1 MYNINNITT
10 IYVSQKSGNDYHQGF
25 YPDCNEMLTGPVR
38 TIEKALSM
46 VAEMREFG
54 AQQPVRI
61 KVTDE
66 TYYIQKPICID
77 PAVSNITIE
86 PMKKTLLSGGIMV
99 DWFKPDTFNGNKC
112 VSADLSGFPELEFT
126 DFYVNGRPRRRT
138 RFPQEGFLKPED
150 VEEHSDE
157 LRAGSKW
164 FTVKEKDFC
173 KIKDFCHPEWCIV
186 SFNHYWVDEH
196 SQIEAIEPETRKVVL
211 KHRSCYTIEPTHP
224 ASALEYCIE
233 NVAEMFENPGEWYY
247 DRQNSKIYYI
257 PEKADAYASEIVGYI
272 PVVSTILRLA
282 GTLENRIKDVTIR
295 NFQIAYT
302 RGERITADGA
312 EVTFASDTQS
322 VCDTAAAI
330 EISYAQGCAIEK
342 CECYCIGLHMI
353 GLRAGSRN
361 IRIDNNILREIG
373 AGGIVVTGGAFGSE
387 AEEHTFGNRI
397 EDNRIIGCG
406 RRYYAAC
413 GILLMHTY
421 ENVIAHN
428 EIADL
433 NYTGISCGWV
443 WGYENSITR
452 ENLIEKNHIHDIGN
466 GVLSDMGGIYLLGK
480 QQGTI
485 VRCNLIH
492 DVYSR
497 HYGGWALYADEGASA
512 VVFEQ
517 NICYN
522 TNSNA
527 FHQHY
532 GCGNT
537 VRNNIFCFSK
547 DAPIGM
553 SRPELHL
560 GTIFEQNIIVTH
572 GQRAL
577 EIGYKGEETGCLQVI
592 SLQRN
597 LFFDVGKGEPA
608 MIQIGNKVYSYDE
621 YRKLGI
627 DMDSVCADPLFADM
641 DAFDFRIAE
650 DSPAIALGFVPIDI
664 SDIGVRTKA

>member
-1 MYNINNITT
+1 
-10 IYVSQKSGNDYHQGF
+10 
-25 YPDCNEMLTGPVR
+25 
-38 TIEKALSM
+38 
-46 VAEMREFG
+46 
-54 AQQPVRI
+54 
-61 KVTDE
+61 
-66 TYYIQKPICID
+66 
-77 PAVSNITIE
+77 
-86 PMKKTLLSGGIMV
+86 
-99 DWFKPDTFNGNKC
+99 
-112 VSADLSGFPELEFT
+112 
-126 DFYVNGRPRRRT
+126 
-138 RFPQEGFLKPED
+138 
-150 VEEHSDE
+150 
-157 LRAGSKW
+157 
-164 FTVKEKDFC
+164 
-173 KIKDFCHPEWCIV
+173 
-186 SFNHYWVDEH
+186 
-196 SQIEAIEPETRKVVL
+196 
-211 KHRSCYTIEPTHP
+211 
-224 ASALEYCIE
+224 
-233 NVAEMFENPGEWYY
+233 
-247 DRQNSKIYYI
+247 
-257 PEKADAYASEIVGYI
+257 
-272 PVVSTILRLA
+272 
-282 GTLENRIKDVTIR
+282 
-295 NFQIAYT
+295 
-302 RGERITADGA
+302 
-312 EVTFASDTQS
+312 
-322 VCDTAAAI
+322 
-330 EISYAQGCAIEK
+330 
-342 CECYCIGLHMI
+342 
-353 GLRAGSRN
+353 
-361 IRIDNNILREIG
+361 
-373 AGGIVVTGGAFGSE
+373 
-387 AEEHTFGNRI
+387 
-397 EDNRIIGCG
+397 
-406 RRYYAAC
+406 
-413 GILLMHTY
+413 
-421 ENVIAHN
+421 
-428 EIADL
+428 
-433 NYTGISCGWV
+433 
-443 WGYENSITR
+443 
-452 ENLIEKNHIHDIGN
+452 
-466 GVLSDMGGIYLLGK
+466 MGGIYLLGK